1 MTSTFTLLALG
12 TVALVAIAALCGCVY
27 VYMKHQSLQEEFLI
41 SRNVQLRPSDVYK
54 LIQRE
59 PSAIESTL
67 GNVLQATVNG
77 DGSTYDLEE
86 QQEPAQEQPAQEQPA
101 QEQPAQ
107 EQPAQEQPAQEEP
120 AQEQPAQEQPHKPAQ
135 EAALSEAGSEA
146 ARTDVV
152 SDTESVTEVASKP
165 RRRRVRAAT

>member
-86 QQEPAQEQPAQEQPA
+86 QQEPAQEQTHKAA